1 MKLSRRLNMTYKHME
16 YLHKKYG
23 LVLHGSVF
31 IFSLLLGIGLGMF
44 LLLINVVQMKEK
56 TKEIRNYE
64 KQVMERLVKKIEAA
78 SPQ

>member
-1 MKLSRRLNMTYKHME
+1 MTYKHME
-16 YLHKKYG
+16 HLHKKYG

-31 IFSLLLGIGLGMF
+31 IFSLLLGIGLGML